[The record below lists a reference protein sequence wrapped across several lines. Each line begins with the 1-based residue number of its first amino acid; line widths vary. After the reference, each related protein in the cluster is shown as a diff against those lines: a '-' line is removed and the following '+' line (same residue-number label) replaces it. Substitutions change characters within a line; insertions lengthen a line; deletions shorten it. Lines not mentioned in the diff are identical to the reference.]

1 MLGSPGIGV
10 AGRVFAMLVALV
22 AMASLVLQYVLI
34 LGVTR
39 ENLGAGLGTL
49 RYFSYF
55 TILSN
60 IAVVLVTTHAASARR
75 GFFSSLTVGGGVA
88 LYIAVTGGIY
98 FFVLRHLWNPQG
110 AQWWADTGLH
120 YAVPLLYLAWW
131 LGCVAHGG
139 LSWRQVP
146 MWLIFPVLYVCWAF
160 LRGAWVQ
167 EYPYPVMG
175 VAQLGWSKVLINSAG
190 MLLLFVVVGLVVGG
204 MDRLLGRRPRA
215 SL

>member
-10 AGRVFAMLVALV
+10 AGRGSAVLVALV
-22 AMASLVLQYVLI
+22 AMASLVLQYALI

-39 ENLGAGLGTL
+39 ENIGVGLGTL

-60 IAVVLVTTHAASARR
+60 IAVVLVTMNSALARP
-75 GFFSSLTVGGGVA
+75 GFFSRLTVRGGVA

-131 LGCVAHGG
+131 LVCVPHGG
-139 LSWRQVP
+139 LSWRQVAT
-146 MWLIFPVLYVCWAF
+146 WLVFPALYVCWAF
-160 LRGAWVQ
+160 ARGAWVH
-167 EYPYPVMG
+167 EYPYPFID
-175 VAQLGWSKVLINSAG
+175 VAQLGWSKVLINSAR
-190 MLLLFVVVGLVVGG
+190 MLLLFVLVGVALVGV
-204 MDRLLGRRPRA
+204 DRWPGRRPRA

>member
-1 MLGSPGIGV
+1 MGI
-10 AGRVFAMLVALV
+10 AGRGFAALV
-22 AMASLVLQYVLI
+22 AVVALASLVLQYVLI

-39 ENLGAGLGTL
+39 ENIGPALATL

-60 IAVVLVTTHAASARR
+60 IAVVLAVTHAALARP
-75 GFFSSLTVGGGVA
+75 GFFSRLAVRGGVA

-120 YAVPLLYLAWW
+120 YAVPLLYLMWW
-131 LGCVAHGG
+131 LACVPHGG
-139 LSWRQVP
+139 LSWRQLGS
-146 MWLIFPVLYVCWAF
+146 WLAFPALYVAWAF
-160 LRGAWVQ
+160 LRGAWVH
-167 EYPYPVMG
+167 EYPYPFID
-175 VAQLGWSKVLINSAG
+175 VAQLGWPNVLMNSAG
-190 MLLLFVVVGLVVGG
+190 MLLLFVVVGLVLIGL
-204 MDRLLGRRPRA
+204 DRWLARRPRA

>member
-10 AGRVFAMLVALV
+10 AGRVFALLVALV

-39 ENLGAGLGTL
+39 ENLGVGLGTL

-60 IAVVLVTTHAASARR
+60 IAVVLVTTHAVLARP
-75 GFFSSLTVGGGVA
+75 GFFSSLTVRGGVA

-131 LGCVAHGG
+131 LGCAPHGG

-146 MWLIFPVLYVCWAF
+146 IWLIFPALYVCWAF

-167 EYPYPVMG
+167 EYPYPFID

-190 MLLLFVVVGLVVGG
+190 MLLLFVVVGLVLVGV
-204 MDRLLGRRPRA
+204 DRLLGRRPRA